1 MFVERIKRDQ
11 DFFTAVLLTL
21 NKVFV
26 KYIVPELL
34 TRNLQSFGTNS
45 LVPPQDNKKETY
57 CTCKQGEFG
66 PMITCD
72 AQDCPILWF
81 HFACVGLTEELDGDW
96 YCDDCQSKNVL
107 NKLFMHV
114 SSDKLLKQE

>member
-1 MFVERIKRDQ
+1 MERIKRDQ
-11 DFFTAVLLTL
+11 DCFTAVLPKL

-66 PMITCD
+66 PMFACD
-72 AQDCPILWF
+72 AKDCPKTVLSCGFILL
-81 HFACVGLTEELDGDW
+81 ALD
-96 YCDDCQSKNVL
+96 
-107 NKLFMHV
+107 
-114 SSDKLLKQE
+114 LLKNSMVIGTVMIASQKMY